1 MSRYTPP
8 LGEWGESHFEY
19 LKVFLGEVDVLY
31 TPILV
36 IKVPK
41 PLFQPL
47 FRAQLAGEQTKAA
60 RMSPSMV
67 SVKHQAFWH
76 PTFLDLSLQ
85 HPHRP
90 RVAVAVVV
98 VSRYLLR
105 GEYVDEYSL
114 RSR

>member
-8 LGEWGESHFEY
+8 LGEWGEYHFEY
-19 LKVFLGEVDVLY
+19 LKVFLGEADVLY

-67 SVKHQAFWH
+67 ERSTPSILAPYIPRSFITAST
-76 PTFLDLSLQ
+76 PT
-85 HPHRP
+85 P
-90 RVAVAVVV
+90 RG
-98 VSRYLLR
+98 SGSGR
-105 GEYVDEYSL
+105 GK
-114 RSR
+114 